1 MNEIEVS
8 AQNSFCKAVIFDMDG
23 TLIESTNADFLAWQK
38 VFADYNKV
46 LTFQD
51 YTPMLGKRSFAVVK
65 DLLHIKDEK
74 EQAVAL
80 SNKSLYFRKVIDEQG
95 LETVPYA
102 VDFLKQ
108 IKKLGIPMALATSS
122 RREKTKM
129 VLAKVELLSYFDVM
143 VTAEDV
149 INGKPFPDVFLKA
162 ASMLKTPVENCVVFE
177 DALSGIRAAKS
188 ASIKCVAISSNHASH
203 LLDEADIIIET
214 FKDLDFTRL
223 CDKLQNVSIL

>member
-1 MNEIEVS
+1 
-8 AQNSFCKAVIFDMDG
+8 
-23 TLIESTNADFLAWQK
+23 
-38 VFADYNKV
+38 
-46 LTFQD
+46 
-51 YTPMLGKRSFAVVK
+51 
-65 DLLHIKDEK
+65 
-74 EQAVAL
+74 
-80 SNKSLYFRKVIDEQG
+80 
-95 LETVPYA
+95 
-102 VDFLKQ
+102 
-108 IKKLGIPMALATSS
+108 
-122 RREKTKM
+122 
-129 VLAKVELLSYFDVM
+129 
-143 VTAEDV
+143 V

>member
-1 MNEIEVS
+1 MNEVKRS
-8 AQNSFCKAVIFDMDG
+8 GQKTFCKAVIFDMDG

-38 VFADYNKV
+38 VFADYNRG

-51 YTPMLGKRSFAVVK
+51 YKPMLGKRSFSVVK
-65 DLLHIKDEK
+65 ELLQIKDEK
-74 EQAVAL
+74 EQAKAL
-80 SNKSLYFRKVIDEQG
+80 ANKSLYFRQVIDEQG

-108 IKKLGIPMALATSS
+108 IKELGIPMALATSS

-129 VLAKVELLSYFDVM
+129 VLAKVELLSYFDVI

-188 ASIKCVAISSNHASH
+188 ASIKCVAISSNHTSH
-203 LLDEADIIIET
+203 LLDEADLVIES
-214 FKDLDFTRL
+214 FKDLNFISL
-223 CDKLQNVSIL
+223 CDKLQQVMV

>member
-1 MNEIEVS
+1 MNEVKDGEL
-8 AQNSFCKAVIFDMDG
+8 NFFCKAVIFDMDG

-51 YTPMLGKRSFAVVK
+51 YSPMLGKRSFAVVK
-65 DLLHIKDEK
+65 DLLQIKGEK
-74 EQAVAL
+74 EQAKAL
-80 SNKSLYFRKVIDEQG
+80 ANKSSYFREVIDEHG

-108 IKKLGIPMALATSS
+108 IKELGIPMALATSS

-129 VLAKVELLSYFDVM
+129 VLAKVELLSYFDVI

-149 INGKPFPDVFLKA
+149 VNGKPFPEVFLKA
-162 ASMLKTPVENCVVFE
+162 ASMLQTPVENCVVFE

-188 ASIKCVAISSNHASH
+188 AAIKCVAISSNHNAH
-203 LLDEADIIIET
+203 LLDEADLVIET
-214 FKDLDFTRL
+214 FKDLDFTGL
-223 CDKLQNVSIL
+223 CNKLQKVMA